1 MKQYKITLKGKEYNT
16 TVDNT
21 EDNLYT
27 VEVDG
32 VKYEVKVEDVDSVA
46 DDTSVKSTQ
55 KPQAQKEQ
63 KEVKLAN
70 TGAQWHAVTPLPGTI
85 IEVTVAVGDKVR
97 KGQTV
102 AILEA
107 MKMEN
112 HIESEADGVVAE
124 ILVNQ
129 GDAVLEGVKI
139 VTLNI

>member
-1 MKQYKITLKGKEYNT
+1 MKQYKITLNDKEYKAV
-16 TVDNT
+16 VDST
-21 EDNLYT
+21 EDELYT

-32 VKYEVKVEDVDSVA
+32 VKYEVKVEDTTPTEDS
-46 DDTSVKSTQ
+46 SVKSTP
-55 KPQAQKEQ
+55 KPKVQKEQ
-63 KEVKLAN
+63 KEVQVAN
-70 TGAQWHAVTPLPGTI
+70 TGAQWHATTPLPGTI
-85 IEVTVAVGDKVR
+85 IEIAVSVGDKVR

-112 HIESEADGVVAE
+112 HIESEVDGIVTE

-139 VTLNI
+139 VTLTL